1 MVDVDQL
8 GLADHSRLPSFLL
21 GPAWD
26 YDEATDEYYLHLY
39 LTKQPDLNWDNVEVR
54 ESVYGMMRFWL
65 DRGCDGFR
73 VRAIQLSRT
82 PFSSFVIDWV
92 KMDVINLLS
101 KADGLPDAPVVDEG
115 DPTQLASMHYANGP
129 RVHEYIKEMNK
140 KVLSRAL
147 SSGSPPA
154 SGTHRVI
161 TDYDIFTVGEAP
173 FSHSA
178 DDLAEYVLPQNREL
192 QTIFHFEL
200 MDIDSSGPLERFIPK
215 PWKLSGLRD
224 IVEKWQTFKR
234 GEGFWNTSVPI
245 HSYIQTKKKRTPE
258 VDCALATSLYIEN
271 HDQSRVVSRFG
282 NDSKEWRSRSAKLLA
297 LFEVSQGGTL
307 FVYQGQELGLKNVP
321 ASWGLEEYKD
331 VATINFWNRL
341 VGLERTRTLPAE
353 PYFSFPN
360 QVPLIRSHHAF
371 TCVLR
376 IKERRKAE
384 AKPGEEIDMSD
395 VMKGLQQKARDHSRV
410 PMPVRTLSDIRQQY
424 ATELITER
432 APLGARLVGTF
443 PRSVDRRSSRGF
455 HYGDTLDAGER
466 RLRARVERSGTT
478 RRQCERSRVL

>member
-1 MVDVDQL
+1 MDRLVYVDQL
-8 GLADHSRLPSFLL
+8 GLADHSRLSPYLL

-26 YDEATDEYYLHLY
+26 YDESTDEYYLHLY

-73 VRAIQLSRT
+73 VRSIQLSRA

-154 SGTHRVI
+154 SGTHRVT

-215 PWKLSGLRD
+215 PWKLSGLKD

-245 HSYIQTKKKRTPE
+245 HPYIQTKKGHRKLIAPSRPVSISKTTTNRESYP
-258 VDCALATSLYIEN
+258 ALETILKNGGHGPPNSLRY
-271 HDQSRVVSRFG
+271 
-282 NDSKEWRSRSAKLLA
+282 SRSPKGELCLSIRAK
-297 LFEVSQGGTL
+297 
-307 FVYQGQELGLKNVP
+307 
-321 ASWGLEEYKD
+321 
-331 VATINFWNRL
+331 
-341 VGLERTRTLPAE
+341 
-353 PYFSFPN
+353 
-360 QVPLIRSHHAF
+360 
-371 TCVLR
+371 
-376 IKERRKAE
+376 
-384 AKPGEEIDMSD
+384 
-395 VMKGLQQKARDHSRV
+395 
-410 PMPVRTLSDIRQQY
+410 
-424 ATELITER
+424 
-432 APLGARLVGTF
+432 
-443 PRSVDRRSSRGF
+443 SSG
-455 HYGDTLDAGER
+455 
-466 RLRARVERSGTT
+466 
-478 RRQCERSRVL
+478 